1 MIRRKWRKFIIL
13 GNNNEKVI
21 KRSLLETDF
30 FLYELSKIYKFA
42 VKTWLILSDLLNI
55 EKA

>member
-42 VKTWLILSDLLNI
+42 VETWLILSDLLNI